1 MLLTMQSVI
10 KEAKDPKSSDLSA
23 VFQKIS
29 RGALLGARGNSGV
42 ILSQFLSGMTKEFQ
56 GHSYCN
62 ATLLAQ
68 AFQSGSNS
76 AYNAVSKPVEG
87 TMLTVLRE
95 LSNKALEQAI
105 NSVNIMVVL
114 EASLQEAHQSLE
126 RTPDLLPILREAGV
140 VDSGGQGLVVML
152 EGLICHFKGNDPNKL
167 RINMASP
174 TGIEIDGYP
183 KVDPTFLSAINEST
197 YGYCTQFIIEG
208 QLMDMKQ
215 VQLAVEE
222 FGDSVTVIGDES
234 LIKVHLHTLEPRKA
248 LDSCSRFGETGQF
261 HVDDIDSQHKQF
273 KAQGLRHQE
282 PPRLG
287 LLAICVGSGFTDV
300 LKDLGCHSVIN
311 CGDLMNPSAQE
322 IISGVESIGAKR
334 VAVLPNNS
342 DVIPTILQAASM
354 TEVEL
359 ICIPTKS
366 IPQGISALLGYS
378 PEVSVEDALSSM
390 KENISNVKTLEI
402 TRAAKSARINS
413 TDINQG
419 QIIGRIEG
427 SMIVTGETTLEVLKK
442 GILECELPRVSLV
455 TLYWGHTTNE
465 DEAQETSDLLQ
476 RILPNL
482 ELELVYGGQPHYNY
496 IVSLE

>member
-10 KEAKDPKSSDLSA
+10 KETRNHESSDLSA
-23 VFQKIS
+23 MARKIS

-42 ILSQFLSGMTKEFQ
+42 ILSQFLAGMAKSFQ
-56 GHSYCN
+56 GHSRCN

-87 TMLTVLRE
+87 TMLTVLRD
-95 LSNKALEQAI
+95 LSNKALAQAK
-105 NSVNIMVVL
+105 NSANIMDVL
-114 EASLQEAHQSLE
+114 EASLVEAHQSLK

-152 EGLICHFKGNDPNKL
+152 EGLTCHFKGDDPKKL
-167 RINMASP
+167 RINIESP
-174 TGIEIDGYP
+174 TGIKINGYP
-183 KVDPTFLSAINEST
+183 KVDPAFLSAANEST
-197 YGYCTQFIIEG
+197 YGYCTQFIIQG

-215 VQLAVEE
+215 VRLAVEE

-234 LIKVHLHTLEPRKA
+234 IIKVHLHTLEPRKP
-248 LDSCSRFGETGQF
+248 LDYCSRFGETEQF

-273 KAQGLRHQE
+273 KSQGLRRDD
-282 PPRLG
+282 PPTLG
-287 LLAICVGSGFTDV
+287 LLAICVGSGFADV
-300 LKDLGCHSVIN
+300 LKDLGCHTVIN
-311 CGDLMNPSAQE
+311 CGDLMNPSTQE
-322 IISGVESIGAKR
+322 IISGVEGIGAKQ
-334 VAVLPNNS
+334 VAVLSNNS
-342 DVIPTILQAASM
+342 NVIPAVLQAASM

-359 ICIPTKS
+359 ICIPTRS

-378 PEVSVEDALSSM
+378 PDISVEDTLGSM
-390 KENISNVKTLEI
+390 KENINNVKTLEI
-402 TRAAKSARINS
+402 TRAAKSTRIDS
-413 TDINQG
+413 TDIEQG
-419 QIIGRIEG
+419 QIIGRIED
-427 SMIVTGETTLEVLKK
+427 SMIITGETILEVLKK
-442 GILECELPRVSLV
+442 GILECNLPLVSLV
-455 TLYWGHTTNE
+455 TLYWGHTTNK

-476 RILPNL
+476 RIFPNL